1 MIKGLPASR
10 KTSYISS
17 LYGSAS
23 ARLVLGLEVDGL
35 GPLTSGSVLVVFA
48 VYGCCL
54 GRLKPAGNK
63 APACVS

>member
-1 MIKGLPASR
+1 MIKGLSASR

-54 GRLKPAGNK
+54 GR
-63 APACVS
+63 